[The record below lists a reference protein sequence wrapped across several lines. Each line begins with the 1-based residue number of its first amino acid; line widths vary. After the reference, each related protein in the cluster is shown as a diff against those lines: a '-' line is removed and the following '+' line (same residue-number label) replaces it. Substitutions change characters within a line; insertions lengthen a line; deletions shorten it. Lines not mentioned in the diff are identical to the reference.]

1 MDDDHELVRAAQ
13 KGERDALDRLLRRHY
28 ERVYAVCRR
37 ITGNDADAADASQE
51 AMVAAVRGLARFD
64 HRAAFST
71 WIYRIATNA
80 SLDELRRRRRRPVP
94 DNSESGLE
102 QLDPNSTSRFEALG
116 DRLQLDAAIA
126 ALPPDFRAAVV
137 LRDVAD
143 LDYEEI
149 ATVLDVPIGTVKSRI
164 ARARSALAASLGR
177 WDGNPPA
184 TSQRPSGAP

>member
-1 MDDDHELVRAAQ
+1 MDEDHELVRAAQ
-13 KGERDALDRLLRRHY
+13 GGERDALDRLLRRHY

-51 AMVAAVRGLARFD
+51 AMVAAVRGLERFD

-94 DNSESGLE
+94 DDHESSVE
-102 QLDPNSTSRFEALG
+102 HLDPSSTSRFDALG

-164 ARARSALAASLGR
+164 ARARAALASSLGR

-184 TSQRPSGAP
+184 TSERPTGAP